1 MSSFIATT
9 TRVSFSLELM
19 QLVVQEPEPK
29 PVSAAVDEG
38 LTAIA
43 QYDYEYEVRVRALIR
58 ITPFD
63 RPERKTS
70 FPSSKVNISC
80 V

>member
-9 TRVSFSLELM
+9 TRVSFSLELT

-29 PVSAAVDEG
+29 PISAADDEG
-38 LTAIA
+38 LTTIA
-43 QYDYEYEVRVRALIR
+43 QYDYEVRVRALIR

-63 RPERKTS
+63 RPQRKPS
-70 FPSSKVNISC
+70 FPSSKVNIS
-80 V
+80 